1 MTAAF
6 VTVPARDA
14 CWLRNATVPAAF
26 LTDLPAGVPVSPD
39 GLAVVDVAIRDT
51 RIAAVVAAGASEGG
65 GDAVDLR
72 CSQVWPCLIDVHTHL
87 DKGHTW
93 ERAPNPDGTFGGAL
107 RTVVADRTAHW
118 SAEDVRRRMDFGLRC
133 SWAHG
138 TKAIRTHLDSFGPQ
152 AAITWPVFEGL
163 RKEWAGRIEL
173 QAVSLV
179 ALQIF
184 GTAEGQ
190 ELADRVA
197 AAGGILGAVT
207 YMSPEIDALLDGVL
221 DLAAE
226 RGLDVDFHC
235 DESGDIGARA
245 LAHIARA
252 VRRRRFSGRV
262 VCGHCCSLAVQPP
275 AVVAETLDLTAEAG
289 ISVISLPMCNL
300 YLQDRVPGRTP
311 RWRGVT
317 LLHELAARG
326 VPVALASD
334 NCRDAFYGFGDHDTL
349 EVFREATRICH
360 LDRPYGDWPRAV
372 TTTPADL
379 MGLAG
384 AGRIGPGLPAD
395 LVLFEGRTWSELL
408 SRPQANRVVL
418 RNGRAIERRLPDYRD
433 LDDLLGKGRAGD
445 PPDRRAPDSEKAP
458 RR

>member
-1 MTAAF
+1 
-6 VTVPARDA
+6 
-14 CWLRNATVPAAF
+14 
-26 LTDLPAGVPVSPD
+26 
-39 GLAVVDVAIRDT
+39 
-51 RIAAVVAAGASEGG
+51 
-65 GDAVDLR
+65 
-72 CSQVWPCLIDVHTHL
+72 
-87 DKGHTW
+87 
-93 ERAPNPDGTFGGAL
+93 
-107 RTVVADRTAHW
+107 
-118 SAEDVRRRMDFGLRC
+118 
-133 SWAHG
+133 
-138 TKAIRTHLDSFGPQ
+138 
-152 AAITWPVFEGL
+152 
-163 RKEWAGRIEL
+163 
-173 QAVSLV
+173 
-179 ALQIF
+179 
-184 GTAEGQ
+184 
-190 ELADRVA
+190 
-197 AAGGILGAVT
+197 
-207 YMSPEIDALLDGVL
+207 
-221 DLAAE
+221 
-226 RGLDVDFHC
+226 
-235 DESGDIGARA
+235 
-245 LAHIARA
+245 
-252 VRRRRFSGRV
+252 
-262 VCGHCCSLAVQPP
+262 VQPP
-275 AVVAETLDLTAEAG
+275 DVVAETLDLTAEAG

-433 LDDLLGKGRAGD
+433 LDDLLGKDGT
-445 PPDRRAPDSEKAP
+445 
-458 RR
+458 

>member
-1 MTAAF
+1 MTAGF

-14 CWLRNATVPAAF
+14 YWLRNATIPAAF
-26 LTDLPAGVPVSPD
+26 LTDLPAGVAVSPD
-39 GLAVVDVAIRDT
+39 RLAVVDVAIRDT
-51 RIAAVVAAGASEGG
+51 RIAAVVAAGESEGG
-65 GDAVDLR
+65 VDAVDLR
-72 CSQVWPCLIDVHTHL
+72 HSQVWPCLIDAHTHL

-207 YMSPEIDALLDGVL
+207 HTSPEIDALLDRVL

-226 RGLDVDFHC
+226 RGLAVDFHC

-275 AVVAETLDLTAEAG
+275 DVVAETLDLTAEAG
-289 ISVISLPMCNL
+289 IGVISLPMCNL

-360 LDRPYGDWPRAV
+360 LDRPYGDWPCAV

-384 AGRIGPGLPAD
+384 GGRIGPGLPAD

-418 RNGRAIERRLPDYRD
+418 RHGRAIERRLPDYRD
-433 LDDLLGKGRAGD
+433 LDDLLGKDGT
-445 PPDRRAPDSEKAP
+445 
-458 RR
+458 

>member
-1 MTAAF
+1 MTAGF

-14 CWLRNATVPAAF
+14 YWLRNATIPAAF

-72 CSQVWPCLIDVHTHL
+72 RSQVWPCLIDVHTHL

-163 RKEWAGRIEL
+163 RKEWAGRIQL

-179 ALQIF
+179 PLQIF
-184 GTAEGQ
+184 GTAEGRQ
-190 ELADRVA
+190 LADRVA

-207 YMSPEIDALLDGVL
+207 YMSPEIDALLDRVL

-275 AVVAETLDLTAEAG
+275 DVVAETLDLTAEAG

-433 LDDLLGKGRAGD
+433 LDDLLGKDGA
-445 PPDRRAPDSEKAP
+445 
-458 RR
+458 

>member
-1 MTAAF
+1 MTAGF

-14 CWLRNATVPAAF
+14 YWLRNATVPAAF
-26 LTDLPAGVPVSPD
+26 LTDLPAAVPVCPD

-72 CSQVWPCLIDVHTHL
+72 RSQVWPCLIDVHTHL
-87 DKGHTW
+87 DKGNTW
-93 ERAPNPDGTFGGAL
+93 ERAPNLDGTFAGAI
-107 RTVVADRTAHW
+107 RTVMADRTAHW

-163 RKEWAGRIEL
+163 RKEWAGRIQL

-179 ALQIF
+179 PLQIF

-275 AVVAETLDLTAEAG
+275 DVVAETLDLTAEAG

-317 LLHELAARG
+317 LLHEFAARG

-433 LDDLLGKGRAGD
+433 LDDLLGKDGA
-445 PPDRRAPDSEKAP
+445 
-458 RR
+458 

>member
-1 MTAAF
+1 MTAGF

-14 CWLRNATVPAAF
+14 YWLRNATIPAAF
-26 LTDLPAGVPVSPD
+26 LTDLPAGVAVSPD
-39 GLAVVDVAIRDT
+39 RLAVVDVAIRDT
-51 RIAAVVAAGASEGG
+51 RIAAVVAAGESEGG
-65 GDAVDLR
+65 VDAVDLR
-72 CSQVWPCLIDVHTHL
+72 HSQVWPCLIDAHTHL

-207 YMSPEIDALLDGVL
+207 HTSPEIDALLDRVL

-226 RGLDVDFHC
+226 RGLAVDFHC

-275 AVVAETLDLTAEAG
+275 DVVAKTLDLTAEAG
-289 ISVISLPMCNL
+289 IGVISLPMCNL

-360 LDRPYGDWPRAV
+360 LDRPYGDWPCAV

-384 AGRIGPGLPAD
+384 GGRIGPGLPAD

-418 RNGRAIERRLPDYRD
+418 RHGRAIERRLPDYRD
-433 LDDLLGKGRAGD
+433 LDDLLGKDGT
-445 PPDRRAPDSEKAP
+445 
-458 RR
+458 

>member
-1 MTAAF
+1 MSF
-6 VTVPARDA
+6 VTVPERDA
-14 CWLRNATVPAAF
+14 YWLRNATVPAAF
-26 LTDLPAGVPVSPD
+26 LTGLAPGAPVSPD
-39 GLAVVDVAIRDT
+39 GLAVVDLAIRDG
-51 RIAAVVAAGASEGG
+51 RIEAIVPADGPSAGHTAS
-65 GDAVDLR
+65 VDLQR
-72 CSQVWPCLIDVHTHL
+72 GQVWPCLIDVHTHL

-93 ERAPNPDGTFGGAL
+93 ERAPNPDGTFDGAI
-107 RTVVADRTAHW
+107 RAVMADRTAHW
-118 SAEDVRRRMDFGLRC
+118 SADDVRRRMDFGLRC

-138 TKAIRTHLDSFGPQ
+138 TRAVRTHLDSSGAQ
-152 AAITWPVFEGL
+152 AAITWPVFESL
-163 RKEWAGRIEL
+163 REEWAGRVEL

-179 ALQIF
+179 PLLAF
-184 GTAEGQ
+184 GTAEGG

-197 AAGGILGAVT
+197 AAGGILGAVAH
-207 YMSPEIDALLDGVL
+207 MSPEIDTLLDRLL

-226 RGLDVDFHC
+226 RALDVDFHC
-235 DESGDIGARA
+235 DETGDVGARA
-245 LAHIARA
+245 LSHIARA
-252 VRRRRFSGRV
+252 VLRRRFAGRV

-275 AVVAETLDLTAEAG
+275 DVVAETLDLTAEAG

-311 RWRGVT
+311 RWRGAT

-326 VPVALASD
+326 VPIAVASD

-372 TTTPADL
+372 TATPATL
-379 MGLAG
+379 MGLAD
-384 AGRIGPGLPAD
+384 AGRVGRGLPAD

-418 RNGRAIERRLPDYRD
+418 RSGRAIERRLPDYRE
-433 LDDLLGKGRAGD
+433 LDDLVGD
-445 PPDRRAPDSEKAP
+445 VR
-458 RR
+458 